1 MGNVQPRGEKT
12 GVTLV
17 EIVCAFLIF
26 TIATLGASGLL
37 SFGHRGTQK
46 DFRMVGAIDILADRM
61 NRLSLIPYASL
72 TSSITAEPTTFSAD
86 GTAGAAIWGVP
97 YGLASY
103 TRAGNFN
110 VDFILSHQ
118 PVTFGVQ
125 PFNIMTSAGYAS
137 STPTSFAFDT
147 YEPAYRIYDG
157 AGATRPYQVIK
168 FIVTVKWVE
177 PNGVPR
183 SVQAVSFVANLQG
196 AF

>member
-1 MGNVQPRGEKT
+1 MDIVRFRGGKT

-26 TIATLGASGLL
+26 TIATLAASGLL

-72 TSSITAEPTTFSAD
+72 TTSITTEPTTFSND
-86 GTAGAAIWGVP
+86 GAVNANLWSVP

-110 VDFILSHQ
+110 VDFALRHQ